1 VCVCVGVRLSYGHD
15 GVVGHWVSDITVFP
29 FTATTFAALRLLKSV
44 QDSRHG
50 HHYIRNKG
58 TNITP
63 RSLKLACEGCVH
75 VFSCHK
81 GLVVFPNV
89 LITQKPF
96 WLGKLPKPSSPGR
109 HVFRTQK
116 PSCNL

>member
-1 VCVCVGVRLSYGHD
+1 VCVCVVGVRLCYGHD

-29 FTATTFAALRLLKSV
+29 VTATTSAALRLLKSV

-50 HHYIRNKG
+50 HHYTTNKG

-63 RSLKLACEGCVH
+63 RSREGCVC
-75 VFSCHK
+75 VYVLSCHK

-109 HVFRTQK
+109 HVFRTQE